1 MVEQPGQRRE
11 RRRAR
16 PAITR
21 APPRHPSCHSAP
33 CCRATAASTAPP
45 PLQFISPTSTC
56 AGAGN
61 DNGNARKGNASARGG
76 HKGARTYVSH
86 ELPAALALPAAAAA
100 LTAGPAPVALALPDP
115 NRMMWGYCRTGTHVS
130 DDRCTCGKYE
140 QVGASAQVSQ
150 RARLGTRLNQR
161 KACKEQRPA
170 NGPKTRFFV
179 AEFETEEALLAAAAA
194 ATATAS

>member
-33 CCRATAASTAPP
+33 RCRATAASTAPP
-45 PLQFISPTSTC
+45 PLQFIAPTSTC

-61 DNGNARKGNASARGG
+61 DDGNARKGNASAGG
-76 HKGARTYVSH
+76 KHAQKRTYVSH

-100 LTAGPAPVALALPDP
+100 LAAGPAPVALALPDP

>member
-33 CCRATAASTAPP
+33 RCRATAASTAPP
-45 PLQFISPTSTC
+45 PLQFIAPTSTC
-56 AGAGN
+56 AGTGN
-61 DNGNARKGNASARGG
+61 DDGNARKGNASASGTSVQR
-76 HKGARTYVSH
+76 RYVSH

-100 LTAGPAPVALALPDP
+100 LAAGPAPVALALPDP

>member
-1 MVEQPGQRRE
+1 MVEQPGRRRG

-33 CCRATAASTAPP
+33 RCRATAASTAPP
-45 PLQFISPTSTC
+45 PLQFIAPTSTC
-56 AGAGN
+56 AGTGN
-61 DNGNARKGNASARGG
+61 DDGNARKGNASAGG
-76 HKGARTYVSH
+76 KHAQKRTYVSH

-100 LTAGPAPVALALPDP
+100 LAAGPAPVALALPDP